1 MPQYSGFDLE
11 GMGSTRPNALKRS
24 RATMQN
30 NDIPPAQGYLPGD
43 YQYGLPNSLDGQ
55 QYQDRR
61 ESNIQVA
68 ADYFNNYPLAPSQ
81 LNQYAGEPSDA
92 DLTSINIDIDDTL
105 ITSVNES
112 PWSGSQQRF
121 GNNPIPYSTHAPKAH
136 TVAHGYDLPAERPQ
150 IQTRTSNFD
159 SALGEETKNLQTP
172 NPLSE
177 VYEFGTLQ
185 HPSKSPSVKTAPET
199 GKRSRTKG
207 QPQECYICGRALKNK
222 SDAT

>member
-1 MPQYSGFDLE
+1 
-11 GMGSTRPNALKRS
+11 MGSTRPNALKRS

-30 NDIPPAQGYLPGD
+30 NDIPHAQGYLTAD
-43 YQYGLPNSLDGQ
+43 YQYGLPDGLDGQ
-55 QYQDRR
+55 QYQGRR
-61 ESNIQVA
+61 DSNVQVPPY
-68 ADYFNNYPLAPSQ
+68 DFDSYPLAPSQ
-81 LNQYAGEPSDA
+81 PQQYTGEPSDP
-92 DLTSINIDIDDTL
+92 DLTSFNIDHPL

-121 GNNPIPYSTHAPKAH
+121 ANTPIPYSTHAPKAH

-159 SALGEETKNLQTP
+159 SALGEETKSLQTP

-177 VYEFGTLQ
+177 LYEFGPSQ
-185 HPSKSPSVKTAPET
+185 HASKSPSVRTAPET
-199 GKRSRTKG
+199 GRRSRTKG
-207 QPQECYICGRALKNK
+207 QPGACHICGRALKNK